1 MAEKKERK
9 KRISKKLLH
18 KYRLVILNEET
29 FEERFALKLTRLNVF
44 VVIGFSTIILIALTT
59 LLIAFTPLREYIP
72 GYSSSKLKK
81 KATHLVYKTD
91 SLQRVVEQK
100 NRYFNSIKQMLTGE
114 AATQDMD
121 SITAVNKNTSPPDN
135 NRDIDVQPSE
145 AENKLRKQVEQEEK
159 YTVSKQAKKEYGI
172 DFFSPVS
179 GQVTGSFDASE
190 NHFAVDVATR
200 KDAPVKSI
208 AEGVVIFAEWTAETG
223 NVIIVELQMSF
234 ISVYKHNSSLTKK
247 QGNLVQAGEVIAI
260 VGSTGKYSTGMHLHF
275 ELWNDGSPLNPEKF
289 IDFE

>member
-208 AEGVVIFAEWTAETG
+208 AEGVVIFA
-223 NVIIVELQMSF
+223 
-234 ISVYKHNSSLTKK
+234 
-247 QGNLVQAGEVIAI
+247 
-260 VGSTGKYSTGMHLHF
+260 
-275 ELWNDGSPLNPEKF
+275 
-289 IDFE
+289 

>member
-1 MAEKKERK
+1 
-9 KRISKKLLH
+9 
-18 KYRLVILNEET
+18 
-29 FEERFALKLTRLNVF
+29 VF

-223 NVIIVELQMSF
+223 NVIIVEHQMSF

-260 VGSTGKYSTGMHLHF
+260 VGSTGKYSTGTHLHF